1 MQLPLTTLGLGL
13 PAEVAVTQAVN
24 TVNSVISDT
33 VIMTSCDALL
43 YVKISRRSEVSFRRL
58 MMVRRIV
65 ADGFLRN
72 ALFHVIVL

>member
-1 MQLPLTTLGLGL
+1 M
-13 PAEVAVTQAVN
+13 TQAVS

-72 ALFHVIVL
+72 ALFHVIML